1 MLLKHLK
8 LCTYKLCLVPE
19 INIIIIINIIT
30 IVHTYTYTYTVIHS
44 KKKIVVL
51 LKGNAQKHKK
61 LAFTFVVFC
70 DNPNANFPYDDFT
83 HRLQIAMQLR
93 H

>member
-19 INIIIIINIIT
+19 INIIIIIT

-51 LKGNAQKHKK
+51 IKGNAQKHLYKNN
-61 LAFTFVVFC
+61 C
-70 DNPNANFPYDDFT
+70 PNPANCYHPPPPPLSSFHPAQVW
-83 HRLQIAMQLR
+83 RE
-93 H
+93 